1 MLNTFRRKVLSLMFA
16 IMTVIPIFSFYPT
29 QVYAE
34 TTNYS
39 AISSALV
46 RTNLP
51 VNYKEEISESDKET
65 LKHMFGDNWEDHVDM
80 AQATFSITHPIDS
93 TEKQIAWNIFKVI
106 DALTDIGADFFE
118 INEKKYTA
126 QDKIGL
132 NFFQPQFKN
141 DILQGIFNVYKSVEW
156 LMFAIGLML
165 ALGEEAIAYGNGKGN
180 LSSFCINV
188 IKAFFFCIAFNFIA
202 ANFYAMAS
210 SLGRLMSEQFII
222 ENASA
227 SSNTSSAIGLLASVS
242 ALWAFIST
250 GGFLFVI
257 AYAVILFIIWFKIAV
272 FYAKKVPMMLTM
284 MAKGSIM
291 PFFMVRG
298 NNSTVTQYLQ
308 SLGMF
313 FLQIILQFAF
323 VGLGIALMGAGGV
336 SNIVIG
342 IVILLSIDEVDKWVG
357 GLNGE
362 DDINKMV
369 SFMHHAQIGKVN
381 TAVDRIFGKNDSSGS
396 SGSSEEI
403 ISGGAL

>member
-1 MLNTFRRKVLSLMFA
+1 MLKIFRRKVLSLMVA

-34 TTNYS
+34 STKYPI
-39 AISSALV
+39 ASSALV

-51 VNYKEEISESDKET
+51 VNYKEEISESDEET
-65 LKHMFGDNWEDHVDM
+65 LKHMFGENWEDHIDM

-93 TEKQIAWNIFKVI
+93 TEKQIAWNVFKVI
-106 DALTDIGADFFE
+106 DVLTDIGADFFE
-118 INEKKYTA
+118 IKEEEYTA
-126 QDKIGL
+126 KDKISL

-165 ALGEEAIAYGNGKGN
+165 AIGEEAIAYGNGKGN

-202 ANFYAMAS
+202 ANFYTMAN
-210 SLGRLMSEQFII
+210 SLGRLMSEQFMI
-222 ENASA
+222 ENAPST
-227 SSNTSSAIGLLASVS
+227 SNTSSGIAILFSVS
-242 ALWAFIST
+242 VLWQYIAT

-257 AYAVILFIIWFKIAV
+257 VYAIVLFILWLRIAI
-272 FYAKKVPMMLTM
+272 FYAKKVPIMLTM

-298 NNSTVTQYLQ
+298 SNSTVTQYLQ
-308 SLGMF
+308 NLGMF

-323 VGLGIALMGAGGV
+323 VGLGIALMGSGGL
-336 SNIVIG
+336 SNIIIG
-342 IVILLSIDEVDKWVG
+342 IVILFSIDEVDKWVG
-357 GLNGE
+357 GINGE
-362 DDINKMV
+362 ADLDKMV
-369 SFMHHAQIGKVN
+369 SFMHHSQIGKIN
-381 TAVDRIFGKNDSSGS
+381 TAVYGLFGKKPPTGS
-396 SGSSEEI
+396 SDNNEEMVE
-403 ISGGAL
+403 GGAQ